1 MPANAREID
10 RSVSLLLTRLRNR
23 AHRPGGAP
31 LAILVT
37 SGDDARNKSALAL
50 YLALCGT
57 LDRQNVLLVDA
68 DPRGLVTQAVCGGRD
83 RKSDLPRETIGGEAV
98 SHVDSFPGLRV
109 ISPVDGVAV
118 EQLVSARFLEEIEG
132 CDLIVIDAPLLGSDL
147 VAERLI
153 ADNRIGAI
161 VFTASARRST
171 VGAVRRAIAPIEQDS
186 RLTPVLCDEAREAFV
201 G

>member
-1 MPANAREID
+1 M
-10 RSVSLLLTRLRNR
+10 S
-23 AHRPGGAP
+23 
-31 LAILVT
+31 
-37 SGDDARNKSALAL
+37 
-50 YLALCGT
+50 
-57 LDRQNVLLVDA
+57 
-68 DPRGLVTQAVCGGRD
+68 
-83 RKSDLPRETIGGEAV
+83 PRETIGGEAV

-132 CDLIVIDAPLLGSDL
+132 SDLIVIDAPLLGSDL

-171 VGAVRRAIAPIEQDS
+171 VGAVRARDRGDCAGLAADAGALRRGNPKRRTADLSSIQSVIAGTA
-186 RLTPVLCDEAREAFV
+186 RLPQFIC
-201 G
+201 